1 MKTAYMISSVF
12 SAINIS
18 IGALMFL
25 YICIQV
31 MSSSGCILLD
41 ILIGIGGVIIIGGFC
56 IPAILTGGLSLLLAR
71 IGYKKSSVAPM
82 VISYVLPA
90 VFDMACVIFI
100 LKN

>member
-1 MKTAYMISSVF
+1 MKTSYIISSVF

-18 IGALMFL
+18 IGALVFI
-25 YICIQV
+25 YICIQM

-41 ILIGIGGVIIIGGFC
+41 ILIGIGSVIIIGGFC
-56 IPAILTGGLSLLLAR
+56 LPAILTGALSLLLAR
-71 IGYKKSSVAPM
+71 IGYKKSAVVPM

-90 VFDMACVIFI
+90 IFDIVCVILI

>member
-41 ILIGIGGVIIIGGFC
+41 ILIGIGSVIIGGFC
-56 IPAILTGGLSLLLAR
+56 LPAILTGALSLLLAR
-71 IGYKKSSVAPM
+71 IGYKKSSVVPM

-90 VFDMACVIFI
+90 VFDIACVIFI